1 MTDKFGVFEKLVFS
15 IPDTKKLLTALP
27 ILASIYGVVFFSS
40 TLYFTSIEL
49 SLHYIPLLV
58 VLGFILPFLI
68 TAELFHFFLQ
78 EFPRKW
84 GYFAALVAQFLFFV
98 YMVILTGADNVI
110 NAWHIFWI
118 ALLTLYLFNLFV
130 MLITRGYRR
139 LIRINLLSLIQPLTI
154 LAIFHLIL
162 GKRIQI
168 TSGDYISSFVVMAVG
183 AAGFMGIFAF
193 SEHFIRVNAKGLSVA
208 NLVEGLVNKK
218 ERSLDLGYSAR
229 PEVQTLKMEN
239 AENEVSLCVP
249 WVHPGPIEG
258 FGGGRLTSKIIDEL
272 NQKGTGFFLHVP
284 STHKSDLADPSHYEK
299 IMDAMKEPERAEKSS
314 KLVKKEYEDVE
325 FYGRR
330 IGDQK
335 MVFMDADYDDYEI
348 SIFKEVIDLDDVP
361 LVDLHNHDRHDRG
374 KEVWHETEE
383 AENLRQNVLDFL
395 TELEDLEVHQ
405 YNAGISV
412 NLNDRPVF
420 ALVEDVDDE
429 ETLIFGVEGNGTS
442 KTMRD
447 FSREIKECYDNVI
460 YFSTDTHSDI
470 HEYREKDQVRI
481 DDIKEAIEKA
491 DENISKA
498 EIGFKTSKSDRVR
511 MLREDYFGLIHSVN
525 ILIRLMIFSAILFY
539 LIMVIW
545 IFF

>member
-1 MTDKFGVFEKLVFS
+1 MTDNFGVFERLVFS
-15 IPDTKKLLTALP
+15 IPETKKLLTALP
-27 ILASIYGVVFFSS
+27 ILALIYGTAFFSL
-40 TLYFTSIEL
+40 TLHFTSIEL
-49 SLHYIPLLV
+49 GLHYIPLLV

-68 TAELFHFFLQ
+68 AAELFHFFLQ
-78 EFPRKW
+78 DFPRKW
-84 GYFAALVAQFLFFV
+84 GYFAGLVAQLLFFV
-98 YMVILTGADNVI
+98 YMVILTGADNFI

-118 ALLTLYLFNLFV
+118 ALLTLYLFNLLI
-130 MLITRGYRR
+130 MLVTRGYRK

-154 LAIFHLIL
+154 LAIFHLVL
-162 GKRIQI
+162 GRRIQI

-183 AAGFMGIFAF
+183 AAGFLGIFAI

-208 NLVEGLVNKK
+208 ELIEGLINKR

-239 AENEVSLCVP
+239 EESKVSLCVP

-272 NQKGTGFFLHVP
+272 NQKGNGFFLHVP

-299 IMDAMKEPERAEKSS
+299 ITDAMKDPQKAEKSS
-314 KLVKKEYEDVE
+314 KLVEKEYESVK

-335 MVFMDADYDDYEI
+335 IVFMAADYDDYEV
-348 SIFKEVIDLDDVP
+348 SIFKEVIDLDELL
-361 LVDLHNHDRHDRG
+361 LVDLHNHDRHNRG
-374 KEVWHETEE
+374 KEVWYETEE
-383 AENLRQNVLDFL
+383 AEHLRENLLDFL
-395 TELEDLEVHQ
+395 TKLEDLEMYQ
-405 YNAGISV
+405 YKSGFSV

-420 ALVEDVDDE
+420 ALVEEVEDE

-442 KTMRD
+442 ETMRD
-447 FSREIKECYDNVI
+447 FSREIKECFDNVI

-470 HEYREKDQVRI
+470 HEYRNKEQVRI
-481 DDIKEAIEKA
+481 EDIKEAIEKA